1 MDQTNKLENELYQ
14 LMAAFQILLADIW
27 RGFVLNWWFP
37 VCPKKRNAN
46 KLSRN
51 NESLE
56 KRARFPQGDLWL
68 TVKISGDPKS
78 KIQIDLWQ
86 AVSNELFHILELL
99 LTTGMHQALEVKA
112 ES

>member
-1 MDQTNKLENELYQ
+1 
-14 LMAAFQILLADIW
+14 LADIW

-51 NESLE
+51 EESLE

-68 TVKISGDPKS
+68 TVKI
-78 KIQIDLWQ
+78 
-86 AVSNELFHILELL
+86 
-99 LTTGMHQALEVKA
+99 
-112 ES
+112 

>member
-46 KLSRN
+46 KISRN
-51 NESLE
+51 DESLE

-68 TVKISGDPKS
+68 TVKIQS
-78 KIQIDLWQ
+78 DLWQ
-86 AVSNELFHILELL
+86 TVSNELFHILELL

>member
-1 MDQTNKLENELYQ
+1 VDQTNKLENELYQ

-51 NESLE
+51 EESLE

-68 TVKISGDPKS
+68 TVK
-78 KIQIDLWQ
+78 
-86 AVSNELFHILELL
+86 
-99 LTTGMHQALEVKA
+99 T
-112 ES
+112 